1 MLCGQLVYLD
11 LFVVFDCAKADNHS
25 QAGVRITA
33 AVFKSRSC
41 YDFTNEKERYF
52 TPVSMIEFATLNYPY
67 LGESNALYSSKSARQ

>member
-41 YDFTNEKERYF
+41 YVARLDFANEKERYF
-52 TPVSMIEFATLNYPY
+52 TLLSVIEFATLN
-67 LGESNALYSSKSARQ
+67 LSIFR